1 MNKMS
6 LIRQIGAGANTLTSI
21 NQGGGDALQGTP
33 PTPSRV
39 ALARYVQKRANG
51 GVSRHW
57 VFCHNQLG
65 GVGRGRGQF
74 GPGKRGGV
82 SQTCAA
88 EAAASREMY
97 PMLAPVLS
105 RHNSLTGTLLHRE
118 CLSPSAPVHIVATS
132 EGKKLAFNGSNTY
145 DDSKVYALGV
155 GKYVLKNISCEHP
168 IAIITDSDNLFMYG
182 DASNRRTGIF
192 AGLTTYYY
200 CGDVTIEVTG
210 DFEKASA
217 HCLNH
222 GFMGGQHILRFHE
235 ACS

>member
-39 ALARYVQKRANG
+39 ALARYVYERANG

-57 VFCHNQLG
+57 VFCQNQLG

-105 RHNSLTGTLLHRE
+105 RHSSLTGTLLHRE
-118 CLSPSAPVHIVATS
+118 CLRASAPVKVVETVD
-132 EGKKLAFNGSNTY
+132 GKKWSLNGHSTHEG
-145 DDSKVYALGV
+145 STVYALGIGTYALEAV
-155 GKYVLKNISCEHP
+155 PPSHP
-168 IAIITDSDNLFMYG
+168 MAIIADSDVIYHYG
-182 DASNRRTGIF
+182 DEDSHYTGTY
-192 AGLTTYYY
+192 GGEVVDYYY
-200 CGDVTIEVTG
+200 GDVTVEVTG
-210 DFEKASA
+210 DFGKASA

-222 GFMGGQHILRFHE
+222 GFMGGQNILRFHE